1 MAADLVPVLTPR
13 PEEARAGARVAPQFD
28 WFSRP
33 AGCHDEVAEVRD
45 APTVKA
51 DLKVACEEL
60 GAAKAE
66 APVLVAVLHHGD
78 HHVPRA
84 DATSALQL
92 LTDQSVQSHLL
103 FAGSQTSTSRDGV
116 VVETYAGASW

>member
-51 DLKVACEEL
+51 DLKVACKEQC
-60 GAAKAE
+60 ATKSE

-103 FAGSQTSTSRDGV
+103 FAGSRTACHLDNQIGR
-116 VVETYAGASW
+116 AH